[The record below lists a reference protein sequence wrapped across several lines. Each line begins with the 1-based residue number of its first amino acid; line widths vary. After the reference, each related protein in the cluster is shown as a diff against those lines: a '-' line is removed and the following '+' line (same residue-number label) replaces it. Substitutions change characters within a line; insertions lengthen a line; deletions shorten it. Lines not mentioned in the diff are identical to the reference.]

1 MNDFLNSLVERSLSP
16 TASVRPHLFSIFE
29 TPRTNSGAFF
39 HGNEGGEL
47 PSTGHDRQELFDWN
61 PPLHRQTTAPAPSA
75 QLDVVPSKSSSSSG
89 ETHASP
95 SVQTGISRSIDLRG
109 NEESVVQPTLP
120 DAVDNG
126 TGQEKPRLS
135 DKQTQGPPDANK
147 PVPHRSTND
156 GAHEPSAKI
165 IEITTAGRDPRRELI
180 KVREVHT
187 PLRPAGPRKPIA
199 LPLQPKNSSGA
210 TSINVTIGRVEV
222 RAVPPPTTQRHDKP
236 KPAAGLTLEDYL
248 RRRSKGGP
256 R

>member
-16 TASVRPHLFSIFE
+16 TASVRPQLLSIFE
-29 TPRTNSGAFF
+29 TPQTSGGTFF

-47 PSTGHDRQELFDWN
+47 PSTGHDRKELFDWHS
-61 PPLHRQTTAPAPSA
+61 PLHRQMTTPAPST
-75 QLDVVPSKSSSSSG
+75 QSDVVPSKFSSSSG
-89 ETHASP
+89 ETPELP
-95 SVQTGISRSIDLRG
+95 SVQAQIPRSVDRRG
-109 NEESVVQPTLP
+109 NEESVAQSTLRRG
-120 DAVDNG
+120 DGNG
-126 TGQEKPRLS
+126 TTQEKPRLP
-135 DKQTQGPPDANK
+135 DEQTQGPPDANK

-156 GAHEPSAKI
+156 RPHESGAKI

-180 KVREVHT
+180 KAREVHSV
-187 PLRPAGPRKPIA
+187 LRPGDPRKPIA

-222 RAVPPPTTQRHDKP
+222 RAVPPPTQRRDKS
-236 KPAAGLTLEDYL
+236 KTAAGLTLEDYL